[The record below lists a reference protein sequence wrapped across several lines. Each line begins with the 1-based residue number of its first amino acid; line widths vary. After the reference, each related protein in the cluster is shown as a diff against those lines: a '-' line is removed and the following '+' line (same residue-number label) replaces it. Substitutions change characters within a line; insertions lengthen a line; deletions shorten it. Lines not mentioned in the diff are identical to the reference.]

1 VHRFRRTLILYDQM
15 IQLYNSLTRTKE
27 EFIPIGDEVKMYVC
41 GVTVYDDSHLGH
53 ALSSIVFDVLHRYLE
68 FRGYSVR
75 KVQNFTD
82 VDDKIINRANAD
94 GVPVEEITEKY
105 IESFFETIDGLNV
118 RRATVHPRATED
130 MPEIIGLIQRLVD
143 GGSAY
148 ESNGS
153 VYFRV
158 RYDANYGKLSGQNID
173 EMLGGTRLEA
183 DERKEDP
190 ADFVLWKASKL
201 NEPRWDSPWGPG
213 RPGWHIE
220 CSAMVFKHLGEQI
233 DIHGGGLDLV
243 FPHHEN
249 EIAQSE
255 TASGAVPFA
264 RFWMHNGMLRIA
276 DGQEMSKSLGNAFNV
291 NTALEEF
298 SSDAIRLWILQ
309 SHYRSNPLLD
319 KEFIVAAE
327 RSMRRI
333 RQAVEIESPG
343 TGESEE
349 SVDFRPFEKRFV
361 EAMDDDLNSPKA
373 VAAIFDLVRETFR
386 GRDAGIDVSGAVE
399 AIRDLTGVLGLTLE
413 APSDRSGLSD
423 ADIEALVQQR
433 KEARDDKRWGDADAV
448 RYQLAEAGISIADS
462 ADGTTWSRD

>member
-1 VHRFRRTLILYDQM
+1 M
-15 IQLYNSLTRTKE
+15 IKFYNSLTHTKE
-27 EFIPIGDEVKMYVC
+27 EFVPIGDEVKMYVC

-68 FRGYSVR
+68 FRGYRVR
-75 KVQNFTD
+75 RVHNFTD

-94 GVPVEEITEKY
+94 GVSTEEITAQY
-105 IESFFETIDGLNV
+105 IESFFESMDGLNV

-143 GGSAY
+143 GGAAY
-148 ESNGS
+148 TLNGS

-158 RYDANYGKLSGQNID
+158 RNDDDYGKLSGQNIEQMLESTRH
-173 EMLGGTRLEA
+173 EMEGG
-183 DERKEDP
+183 KEHA
-190 ADFVLWKASKL
+190 ADFVLWKAAKPD
-201 NEPRWDSPWGPG
+201 EPRWDSPWGPG

-220 CSAMVFKHLGEQI
+220 CSAMAFKHLGEQI
-233 DIHGGGLDLV
+233 DIHGGGLDLI

-264 RFWMHNGMLRIA
+264 RFWIHNGLLRIA
-276 DGQEMSKSLGNAFNV
+276 GQEMSKSLGNAFNV
-291 NTALEEF
+291 KSALEEF

-319 KEFIVAAE
+319 KDLIASAE

-333 RQAVEIESPG
+333 RQAVEIES
-343 TGESEE
+343 TDSDD

-361 EAMDDDLNSPKA
+361 EAMDDDLNTPQA
-373 VAAIFDLVRETFR
+373 IAAIFDLCREVFR
-386 GRDAGIDVSGAVE
+386 GRDAGIDVSGAAE

-413 APSDRSGLSD
+413 APPDKSGLSD
-423 ADIEALVQQR
+423 DEIEALIERR
-433 KEARDDKRWGDADAV
+433 KEARDARRWGDADAV
-448 RYQLAEAGISIADS
+448 RDQLAESGISIADG
-462 ADGTTWSRD
+462 AGGTTWSRD